1 MIDNSMITIIISA
14 VNAAYEIS
22 DEISEN
28 IRYYELCLYIFSCWR
43 CQGSPHQHDGGEDK
57 ELHTGSAIDFEDYST
72 ETMCLLMCNTPKQ
85 MV

>member
-1 MIDNSMITIIISA
+1 MEMIDDSTITIIISA

-22 DEISEN
+22 EN
-28 IRYYELCLYIFSCWR
+28 ISYELCLYIFSCWR
-43 CQGSPHQHDGGEDK
+43 CQGFPHQHDEGEDI
-57 ELHTGSAIDFEDYST
+57 ELHTSSAMDFEDYST